1 MKIVPRSAPALRM
14 GIVTQRGCASV
25 RLGTAES
32 FAILATVLLAKNAQQ
47 DAAGVPHATR
57 TADAVAMGLAR
68 AIPAIWV
75 TVVLNVSFHLQ
86 DTHMTWLVQTLEV
99 TSIVFHWMAKLFVIK
114 NPPAVGRAFVR
125 RVHSAS
131 VCMKA

>member
-14 GIVTQRGCASV
+14 VIATQRGCASV
-25 RLGTAES
+25 TLGTAES
-32 FAILATVLLAKNAQQ
+32 SAILATARLAKNAEQ
-47 DAAGVPHATR
+47 DATGVPHATR
-57 TADAVAMGLAR
+57 MADAVAMGLAS

-75 TVVLNVSFHLQ
+75 TIVLNVSFHLQ
-86 DTHMTWLVQTLEV
+86 GTHMTWRVQTLAV

-114 NPPAVGRAFVR
+114 NHPVVGRAFVR